1 MRKIFICLTVILM
14 TLSIFAQAP
23 QKMNYQCVVRN
34 SGGVLVTNQGVGIK
48 ISILQGTINGTV
60 VYQETYN
67 PNPQTNAN
75 GLVSLEIGGGLTIT
89 GTFSGIDWSSGP
101 YFLKTETDPTG
112 GTNYTIVGISQ
123 LLSVPYAMYAKTAGN
138 EFSGSYNDLTNKPI
152 LFSGNYNDLTNRP
165 TLFDGSW
172 ANLTGKPTSLTG
184 YGITDGMST
193 SHVANGITSSMV
205 GNWNTAFSWGNHAGL
220 YRPISYVP
228 TWNEITSKPTTLAGY
243 GITDAVNITSN
254 QNIAGNK
261 TFTGTINASSQNIT
275 NVANPVNA
283 QDATT
288 KAYVDGIEEKITMLK
303 NTLNAGGLVKD
314 IDGNSYNT
322 VVIGTQTWMAENLKV
337 THLNDGTIISL
348 NVANPFGGT
357 GSALYCW
364 LNNDEGNKDIYGA
377 LYDWYTM
384 NTGKLC
390 PSGWH
395 VPSETEWNTIASFL
409 GSNVAGDKLKE
420 AGTVHWASP
429 NTGATNETG
438 FTALPGGMRVG
449 GEPVLFHGNPGS
461 SGYWWGTTHWVFALQ
476 SNSDGSSVVMAETLM
491 DWYGAIGLSVRCVK
505 D

>member
-1 MRKIFICLTVILM
+1 MSKLFTIITTIF
-14 TLSIFAQAP
+14 LSVSVFAQFP
-23 QKMNYQCVVRN
+23 NKMSYQCIVRN

-48 ISILQGTINGTV
+48 INILQGTTDGAV

-67 PNPQTNAN
+67 PNPQTNTN
-75 GLVSLEIGGGLTIT
+75 GLMSIEIGGGLAIT
-89 GTFSGIDWSSGP
+89 GTFSGIDWASGP

-112 GTNYTIVGISQ
+112 GTNYTIVGTSQ
-123 LLSVPYAMYAKTAGN
+123 LLSVPYAMYSKTSGN
-138 EFSGSYNDLTNKPI
+138 G
-152 LFSGNYNDLTNRP
+152 FSGNYNDLTNKP
-165 TLFDGSW
+165 TLFDGTW
-172 ANLTGKPTSLTG
+172 ANISGKPTT
-184 YGITDGMST
+184 I
-193 SHVANGITSSMV
+193 V
-205 GNWNTAFSWGNHAGL
+205 
-220 YRPISYVP
+220 
-228 TWNEITSKPTTLAGY
+228 GY
-243 GITDAVNITSN
+243 GITDAVNTTNN
-254 QNIAGNK
+254 QTIAGNK
-261 TFTGTINASSQNIT
+261 TFTGTVNASSQNIT
-275 NVANPVNA
+275 NVANPVSD
-283 QDATT
+283 QDAAT
-288 KAYVDGIEEKITMLK
+288 KGYVDVLKTQITMLK
-303 NTLNAGGLVKD
+303 NTLKAGGIVTD
-314 IDGNSYNT
+314 YDGNPYNT

-377 LYDWYTM
+377 LYDWYTV